1 MLALQLPCRHP
12 SCLPCGGVLALA
24 ASAGCAQPQ
33 SMLAPAGPRATVIAE
48 TWWLMFWGSLLIQVL
63 AVGLAVYVLW
73 WRRRRAQARDRL
85 FVLGGGLLLPLV
97 VLSALLLDG
106 FRVGALLSAP
116 APTRL
121 EIEVV
126 GRQFW
131 WEIRYPGEPPVA
143 VVGLL
148 RIPAGE
154 PVALALR
161 TEDVIHSFWVPRL
174 AGKLDLIPGRVN
186 TTWLQADR
194 PGVYRGQC
202 AEFCGTGHAHMALT
216 VIAEPRAD
224 FEAWLAHQRRLAA
237 GAESADPSPREEQ
250 Q

>member
-1 MLALQLPCRHP
+1 DCAWRTPSLLTPPNCHSMSNGSRLPPAQASPSRRPEGHACVAITLPSSQLPAVR
-12 SCLPCGGVLALA
+12 GVLALA

-63 AVGLAVYVLW
+63 VVGLAVYVLW

-148 RIPAGE
+148 RIP
-154 PVALALR
+154 
-161 TEDVIHSFWVPRL
+161 
-174 AGKLDLIPGRVN
+174 
-186 TTWLQADR
+186 
-194 PGVYRGQC
+194 
-202 AEFCGTGHAHMALT
+202 
-216 VIAEPRAD
+216 
-224 FEAWLAHQRRLAA
+224 
-237 GAESADPSPREEQ
+237 
-250 Q
+250 